1 MKHYGEY
8 LAFKGRAVEWASDD
22 IARKMTEKYK
32 LEQQLETLKSEIV
45 KMEME
50 FADLIRED
58 WTQEEIKDAQQRA
71 YEYNNS
77 IRIKITGYE

>member
-8 LAFKGRAVEWASDD
+8 LGFKGRTVEWASND
-22 IARKMTEKYK
+22 IAKKMREKHK
-32 LEQQLETLKSEIV
+32 LEKQLEALTSEIV

-71 YEYNNS
+71 YEYNNN
-77 IRIKITGYE
+77 IRIKTTGYE

>member
-8 LAFKGRAVEWASDD
+8 LTFKGRAVEWASDD
-22 IARKMTEKYK
+22 IAKKMREKDR
-32 LEQQLETLKSEIV
+32 LEKQLETLKSEIV

-58 WTQEEIKDAQQRA
+58 WTQEEIQTAQQRA
-71 YEYNNS
+71 YEYNNN
-77 IRIKITGYE
+77 IRVKTT